1 MPMSASLNSSKSSML
16 DPLHTHNE
24 LDLVGGGVEWG
35 REVQRMKNINEKL
48 TGGALQSGPRQL
60 PWGETEGEVW
70 RSLAARVYWCEE
82 ELSAAREISVRGD
95 SRALWCVSEAR
106 RREGTTR
113 WESDGELTTL
123 GRRLYQRH

>member
-35 REVQRMKNINEKL
+35 REVQRLKNINEKL

-60 PWGETEGEVW
+60 PWGGNDGRGRGVW
-70 RSLAARVYWCEE
+70 RSLAARVYWCKE
-82 ELSAAREISVRGD
+82 ELSAAREISVQGD
-95 SRALWCVSEAR
+95 NKALWCV
-106 RREGTTR
+106 
-113 WESDGELTTL
+113 
-123 GRRLYQRH
+123 